1 MPVKQKYYIKI
12 CKELVEV
19 TQDVYLE
26 YYRTARREQAQK
38 EKEKKHGVL
47 SYDALD
53 AEGRLGREMLSHSVD
68 TEDFVASRIMC
79 ERLHQCLEILPPSE
93 RELLLAIYFEGLSER
108 KLHEKTGIPQ
118 TTISYQK
125 RKALAHLKKLLKN

>member
-1 MPVKQKYYIKI
+1 MAVKQKYYIRI
-12 CKELVEV
+12 RKELVEV

-26 YYRTARREQAQK
+26 YYRAARREQAQK
-38 EKEKKHGVL
+38 EKEMRQGVF

-79 ERLHQCLEILPPSE
+79 AKLHQSLELLPSSE
-93 RELLLAIYFEGLSER
+93 RDLLLAIYFDGLSER

-125 RKALAHLKKLLKN
+125 RKALARLKKLLEN

>member
-1 MPVKQKYYIKI
+1 MAVKQKYYIRI

-26 YYRTARREQAQK
+26 YYRAARREQAQK

-47 SYDALD
+47 SYDVLD
-53 AEGRLGREMLSHSVD
+53 AKGQPGSEMLSYSVD
-68 TEDFVASRIMC
+68 TEDLVATHIMY
-79 ERLHQCLEILPPSE
+79 ERLHQCLELLPSSE
-93 RELLLAIYFEGLSER
+93 RDLLLAIYFEGLSER
-108 KLHEKTGIPQ
+108 KLHAKTGIPQ

-125 RKALAHLKKLLKN
+125 RKALAHLKKLLEN